1 MTNEE
6 LKKKIVGILEES
18 QTPVEYDD
26 GDCGQTYFP
35 TNEDV
40 ADALIAAGY
49 GDVAEWKAKAND
61 WKQRFESRDKQYND
75 GTVSSCKALQ
85 LKDEKIAKYKRRA
98 EVAERALRNLA
109 QFCAKGAKYYLQSN
123 KAVKERERELYDE
136 WINNAKKEISEEK
149 NEQV

>member
-1 MTNEE
+1 MTNEG

-26 GDCGQTYFP
+26 GDWGQTYFP

-40 ADALIAAGY
+40 ADALIAAGV
-49 GDVAEWKAKAND
+49 GDISAWKH
-61 WKQRFESRDKQYND
+61 
-75 GTVSSCKALQ
+75 
-85 LKDEKIAKYKRRA
+85 RA

-109 QFCAKGAKYYLQSN
+109 QLCAKGAKYYLQSD

-136 WINNAKKEISEEK
+136 WINNAEKELAEEK
-149 NEQV
+149 KG